1 MPTTK
6 LLLILLL
13 APLLSLH
20 ALGQQTT
27 TPAPSAE
34 QVQMLLSDEQVRL
47 VHSQPYYAAG
57 ERLWYKAFLSKS
69 STVPPS
75 KTLYV
80 ELLDIKG
87 ELIVRQ
93 RLILEEG
100 MAYGD
105 IQLPYGLP
113 TGQYTLLATTN
124 WMRNFSSKQQH
135 RENLL
140 ILNAEEVVALRG
152 KSPVEA
158 SQQLTVRFFPESNS
172 MLEVVKTIVA
182 AVVTNAAGVGV
193 VAKGEVKDSGGETVA
208 SFQTDDSGVG
218 VFQIVAA
225 PLLKYEAM
233 VEAKG
238 YQTQSIPLPEA
249 KQQGLA
255 LAVEEQ
261 TEDGLKVKV
270 HGTAAWVYTLLA
282 ESGGNVYFSH
292 RATAGGTVTI
302 PWQDSSKNA
311 VRLLL
316 LNPGGMAEAELM
328 VVRQQREASVKV
340 STDKPQYSPRQK
352 VSVTLQSAN
361 AEGRPT
367 AANIAVAVTGM
378 QKHFQLPL
386 AKSKSSNVKEQ
397 AAPVHG
403 ADKEL
408 WNSLIQGKAEAKYEL
423 EPLVDVF
430 SRAGVAEPFIS
441 SSYSTRTDTGF
452 VQALPENAV
461 NYALQHYHRTRIND
475 AYNLTEA
482 HAIAPIAKLPAD
494 KVFKL
499 DEYVAFKSMDEAI
512 REATTNLRLSRKKG
526 RYVMRLLY
534 VRPGVK
540 RMLKNEPV
548 YLIDGVVVNGM
559 EEILNLNLDDIATFE
574 LTWMEE
580 KLYAANLGHMAEN
593 GGLFAV
599 YTKSGEVREKL
610 KSKGYRTMYEQ
621 YNRPGIF
628 MASANTATGATP
640 DFKQLVFWE
649 PQLELAKDGSASF
662 SFFTSDETGVFTI
675 RVEGQTAEGIPISG
689 EAQYE
694 VRLLK

>member
-105 IQLPYGLP
+105 IQLPYDLP

-140 ILNAEEVVALRG
+140 ILNAGEVVALRS
-152 KSPVEA
+152 KPPVEA
-158 SQQLTVRFFPESNS
+158 SKQLTVRFFPESNS
-172 MLEVVKTIVA
+172 MLEGVKTKVA

-208 SFQTDDSGVG
+208 SFQTDESGVG

-225 PLLKYEAM
+225 PLLKYEAR

-238 YQTQSIPLPEA
+238 YQAQSIPLPEA
-249 KQQGLA
+249 KQQGLALA

-270 HGTAAWVYTLLA
+270 HSTAAWVYTLLA
-282 ESGGNVYFSH
+282 ESGGKVYFSH
-292 RATAGGTVTI
+292 RATAGGTVAI
-302 PWQDSSKNA
+302 PWQDNSKSA

-328 VVRQQREASVKV
+328 VVRQQVGASVKV

-361 AEGRPT
+361 AQGRPT
-367 AANIAVAVTGM
+367 AANITVAVTSI

-397 AAPVHG
+397 AALVHG

-430 SRAGVAEPFIS
+430 S
-441 SSYSTRTDTGF
+441 
-452 VQALPENAV
+452 
-461 NYALQHYHRTRIND
+461 
-475 AYNLTEA
+475 
-482 HAIAPIAKLPAD
+482 
-494 KVFKL
+494 
-499 DEYVAFKSMDEAI
+499 
-512 REATTNLRLSRKKG
+512 LS
-526 RYVMRLLY
+526 
-534 VRPGVK
+534 
-540 RMLKNEPV
+540 
-548 YLIDGVVVNGM
+548 LIH
-559 EEILNLNLDDIATFE
+559 I
-574 LTWMEE
+574 
-580 KLYAANLGHMAEN
+580 
-593 GGLFAV
+593 
-599 YTKSGEVREKL
+599 
-610 KSKGYRTMYEQ
+610 
-621 YNRPGIF
+621 
-628 MASANTATGATP
+628 
-640 DFKQLVFWE
+640 
-649 PQLELAKDGSASF
+649 
-662 SFFTSDETGVFTI
+662 
-675 RVEGQTAEGIPISG
+675 
-689 EAQYE
+689 
-694 VRLLK
+694 